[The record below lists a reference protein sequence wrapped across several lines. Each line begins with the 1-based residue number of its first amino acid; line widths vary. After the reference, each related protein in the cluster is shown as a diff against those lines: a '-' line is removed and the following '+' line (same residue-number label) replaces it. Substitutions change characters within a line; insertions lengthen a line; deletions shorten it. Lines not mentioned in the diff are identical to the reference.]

1 MTKSSGLTEAQ
12 HNTHIMEYHEIA
24 SIFPLLGI
32 QEIGAI
38 AEDIKKNGLL
48 NPILT
53 YEGKILDGRNRFRA
67 CSIAGVSPVF
77 TEYEGNDPVGH
88 VYSLNLHR
96 RQLTQSQ
103 KAAFA
108 TEGLP
113 YFAEEAKKRMEQ
125 GANQHSPVELVP
137 HPSNGIKS
145 RDQAGELVGVNGR
158 YVSEAKRIKEAS
170 PETFERIKSGE
181 ISIKAAAKEVF
192 RDKPEALT
200 IELKQDPSA
209 DLPPSESMS
218 IAKRIGI
225 LINTISPSD
234 RMASEA
240 VDFIQGRLEAKRK
253 AIKTQN

>member
-1 MTKSSGLTEAQ
+1 
-12 HNTHIMEYHEIA
+12 MEYHEIA
-24 SIFPLLGI
+24 SIFPLLDI
-32 QEIGAI
+32 QEIGVI

-88 VYSLNLHR
+88 VLSLNLHR
-96 RQLTQSQ
+96 RQLTASQ
-103 KAAFA
+103 KAAIA
-108 TEGLP
+108 TESLP
-113 YFAEEAKKRMEQ
+113 YFEEEAKKRQ
-125 GANQHSPVELVP
+125 IRKSDNSVVELVP
-137 HPSNGIKS
+137 QQNDGIKS

-158 YVSEAKRIKEAS
+158 YVSEAKRIKEES

-181 ISIKAAAKEVF
+181 ISIKAAAKELF
-192 RDKPEALT
+192 RNKPEAPT

-209 DLPPSESMS
+209 DIPPSESMS